1 MSQKSVTLVTILM
14 TFFHVILNGTF
25 YSDETWHDARK
36 TLITYLKINFNNK
49 SALDS
54 L

>member
-1 MSQKSVTLVTILM
+1 M
-14 TFFHVILNGTF
+14 TFFHVILDGPF
-25 YSDETWHDARK
+25 ESRETWHDARK
-36 TLITYLKINFNNK
+36 TLITSLEIIFYYK